1 MQHEWKEALDQIH
14 ADEALKQRTRQFV
27 QENLAKRRSAPAL
40 RVARRTLYAACA
52 CLAVCLLAA
61 GYHLYFTPTSIISV
75 DINPS
80 LELSVNRFDRIID
93 VTGYNEDG
101 EQLAGTL
108 DLMYQ
113 EYTQAVAQVLDSETV
128 QTCLDRDELLSIAV
142 VESDPQQGE
151 AILQYLSSCTAGQQ
165 NAYCYRLDQE
175 QVDQAHEWGLS
186 YGKYKAYQDILAY
199 TDAYTP
205 QQIGAM
211 TMRQIREL
219 LYSLQT
225 GSDPASTVPS
235 AGGGYGYGG
244 GNGNGNGYGN
254 GKHGSA

>member
-1 MQHEWKEALDQIH
+1 MPHEWKEALDQIH

-27 QENLAKRRSAPAL
+27 QQNMARQRRPPAM
-40 RVARRTLYAACA
+40 RVVRRTLYAACA

-61 GYHLYFTPTSIISV
+61 GYYLYFTPTSIISV

-80 LELSVNRFDRIID
+80 LELSVNRFDRVID

-108 DLMYQ
+108 DLLYQ
-113 EYTQAVAQVLDSETV
+113 DYTQAVTQLLDSETV
-128 QTCLDRDELLSIAV
+128 QTCLARDELLSIAV
-142 VESDPQQGE
+142 VEIDPQQGQT
-151 AILQYLSSCTAGQQ
+151 ILQYVSSCTAQHR
-165 NAYCYRLDQE
+165 NAYCYSLAPE
-175 QVDQAHEWGLS
+175 EVEQAHEAGLS
-186 YGKYKAYQDILAY
+186 YGKYKAYQEILAY

-205 QQIGAM
+205 EQIGAM

-225 GSDPASTVPS
+225 GQEPSAVTPS
-235 AGGGYGYGG
+235 AGGGYGHGG
-244 GNGNGNGYGN
+244 EHGNGNGYGRHN
-254 GKHGSA
+254 AE